1 MPLRSKFFPPPE
13 APLRYSFFNPL
24 FKISMKQAFS
34 KQAKATFVSGLLAAA
49 VMSTVPAM
57 AQNLAIVNGKPVPT
71 SRAAAMERQLA
82 ATGQAI
88 DDNVRAQ
95 IKQEIINREIL
106 IQAATA
112 RGLNKTQA
120 YADQMEM
127 ARQSILIRALFA
139 EIEAKANIDDTA
151 IKAEYDR
158 IANSPEATEYRA
170 SHILVETEAEAKD
183 LTAKL
188 AAGAD
193 FAAFAKQYSKD
204 PGSGA
209 EGGDLNF
216 AAANSYVPEF
226 SNAMIALAVGQT
238 TAAPVQSQFGWHIIR
253 LTDKRKR
260 ALPPLAEV
268 KDAIAKQLR
277 ENSLSKAQDDL
288 LKKAKIQ

>member
-1 MPLRSKFFPPPE
+1 
-13 APLRYSFFNPL
+13 
-24 FKISMKQAFS
+24 MKQAFS
-34 KQAKATFVSGLLAAA
+34 KQAKSAIAVCAVALTGLVALPAA
-49 VMSTVPAM
+49 
-57 AQNLAIVNGKPVPT
+57 AQNLTIVNGKPVPT

-112 RGLNKTQA
+112 RGLNKTQT

-139 EIEAKANIDDTA
+139 DIEAKAPVDDAA

-170 SHILVETEAEAKD
+170 SHILVATEAEAKD

-193 FAAFAKQYSKD
+193 FAAFAKQHSKD

-209 EGGDLNF
+209 QGGDLNF

-226 SNAMIALAVGQT
+226 SKAMVALEVGQT
-238 TAAPVQSQFGWHIIR
+238 TAAPVESQFGWHIIR

-260 ALPPLAEV
+260 ELPPLAEV

-277 ENSLSKAQDDL
+277 ENALTQAQDDL
-288 LKKAKIQ
+288 LKKAKVQ

>member
-1 MPLRSKFFPPPE
+1 
-13 APLRYSFFNPL
+13 
-24 FKISMKQAFS
+24 MKQAFS

-95 IKQEIINREIL
+95 IKQETINREIL